1 MINMMNKKA
10 SLVLIIAALSFSSFN
25 AMAAVECAPQ
35 VEALLKSNATYKAL
49 NAKLAPK
56 TANLTTLLKAV
67 KDQPSYAS
75 LLNAVKTA
83 AGTDRLVITLADG
96 TVVVDTG
103 KSANNNYGTYAA
115 KGVNENHNSRIA
127 IMLAQTHEC
136 GLGVETKYSS
146 TDKSNEKYVAI
157 RLGKYLDSAGTARLS
172 RK

>member
-1 MINMMNKKA
+1 MMNKKA
-10 SLVLIIAALSFSSFN
+10 FLVLIIAALSFSSFN
-25 AMAAVECAPQ
+25 AMAAGECAAQ
-35 VEALLKSNATYKAL
+35 VVSKLASNATYKAL

-56 TANLTTLLKAV
+56 VTTLTSLLRAV
-67 KDQPSYAS
+67 KDQPTYAS
-75 LLNAVKTA
+75 LLGAVKAT
-83 AGTDRLVITLADG
+83 AGTDRLVVTLADG

-103 KSANNNYGTYAA
+103 KSANNNYATYAA
-115 KGVNENHNSRIA
+115 KAVNENHNSRIA

-157 RLGKYLDSAGTARLS
+157 RLGEYLNSAGTARLS

>member
-1 MINMMNKKA
+1 MMNKKA
-10 SLVLIIAALSFSSFN
+10 VLVLIIAALSFSSFN
-25 AMAAVECAPQ
+25 AMAAPGECAAQ
-35 VEALLKSNATYKAL
+35 VNSQLASNATYKAL

-56 TANLTTLLKAV
+56 VTQLTSLLRAV

-75 LLNAVKTA
+75 LLSIVKST
-83 AGTDRLVITLADG
+83 AGTDRLVVTLADG

-103 KSANNNYGTYAA
+103 KSANNNYATYAA
-115 KGVNENHNSRIA
+115 KGVNENHNSRVA

-157 RLGKYLDSAGTARLS
+157 RLGAYLDSAGTARLS

>member
-1 MINMMNKKA
+1 MMNKKA

-25 AMAAVECAPQ
+25 AMAAPGECAAQ
-35 VEALLKSNATYKAL
+35 VVSKLASNASYKAL

-56 TANLTTLLKAV
+56 VASLTTLLRAV
-67 KDQPSYAS
+67 KDQPTYAK
-75 LLNAVKTA
+75 LLSAVRAA
-83 AGTDRLVITLADG
+83 AGTDRLVVTLADG

-103 KSANNNYGTYAA
+103 RSALNNYATYAA
-115 KGVNENHNSRIA
+115 KGVNENHNSRVA
-127 IMLAQTHEC
+127 IMLAQTHVC

-157 RLGKYLDSAGTARLS
+157 RLGTYLDSAVTARIS